1 MGTGTRADATPVP
14 RRELPRRPI
23 PRPIS
28 VPTTAGAAPDSGT
41 AASPLEPLAEAVPTG
56 PSLAFYLH
64 VPFCVQR
71 CHYCSF
77 NTAPLEEPGL
87 TARWVE
93 AVRVEIGLLAG
104 LPLNAARPAL
114 TSVFFGGGT
123 PSLLD
128 PDEVAAVL
136 DALARGFRL
145 AADAEITL
153 EANPEGLTA
162 ARLAGYRAAGINR
175 LSLGVQSLDDAL
187 LAVLGRRHDAA
198 GARAA
203 FAAARAAGFD
213 NVSVDLMYGLPG
225 LDPAGWRR
233 TLDAVLDWGPDHL
246 SAYGL
251 TLEAGSRWGA
261 GAAPALPDE
270 DTTVAQYRAVCA
282 AAAERG
288 FEHYEISNWARPGR
302 RSRHNQTY
310 WRRGEYL
317 AAGPGACGFVG
328 DLRWSDARAFP
339 RWRAALE
346 RRRLPVETWE
356 RLTPRQALAETLILG
371 LRTADGV
378 PARQLAER
386 AADDPALARRLE
398 IWRAQGLLVEAAGR
412 VRLTE
417 AGFLLSDALFVAL
430 L

>member
-1 MGTGTRADATPVP
+1 VSRDVA
-14 RRELPRRPI
+14 
-23 PRPIS
+23 S
-28 VPTTAGAAPDSGT
+28 SGT
-41 AASPLEPLAEAVPTG
+41 ARFGPLADVVPTG
-56 PSLAFYLH
+56 RSLGFYLH

-77 NTAPLEEPGL
+77 NTAPLTEPAL
-87 TARWVE
+87 TGQWVA
-93 AVRVEIGLLAG
+93 AVRVEIELLAA
-104 LPLNAARPAL
+104 LPLNAGRPPL

-123 PSLLD
+123 PSLLA
-128 PDEVAAVL
+128 PAEVAAVL

-145 AADAEITL
+145 AAGAEVTL
-153 EANPEGLTA
+153 EANPEGLTV
-162 ARLAGYRAAGINR
+162 ARLAGYRAAGVNR

-187 LAVLGRRHDAA
+187 LGLLGRRHDAA
-198 GARAA
+198 SARAA

-225 LDPAGWRR
+225 LDLAGWRT
-233 TLDAVLDWGPDHL
+233 TLSAVLDWGPDHL

-261 GAAPALPDE
+261 GPAPALPDE
-270 DTTVAQYRAVCA
+270 ETTVAQYRLLCAVA
-282 AAAERG
+282 GERG
-288 FEHYEISNWARPGR
+288 FEHYEVSNWARPGR
-302 RSRHNQTY
+302 RSRHNQIY
-310 WRRGEYL
+310 WHRGEYL

-328 DLRWSDARAFP
+328 DVRWSDARAFP
-339 RWRAALE
+339 RWRGGLE
-346 RRRLPVETWE
+346 GRRLPIEAWE
-356 RLTPRQALAETLILG
+356 RLTPRQALAESLILG

-378 PARQLAER
+378 PVDRLAER

-398 IWRAQGLLVEAAGR
+398 AWRAEGLLVATGGR
-412 VRLTE
+412 ARLTE